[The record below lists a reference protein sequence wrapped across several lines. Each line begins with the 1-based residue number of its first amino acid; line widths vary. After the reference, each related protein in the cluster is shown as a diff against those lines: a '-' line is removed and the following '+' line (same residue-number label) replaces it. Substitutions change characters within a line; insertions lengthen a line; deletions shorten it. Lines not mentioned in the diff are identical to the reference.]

1 MLIFGAFPVVK
12 GGLTADCRFTTT
24 ESKAKLA
31 KNKLIAIV
39 LPIALVAGLA
49 FNYCGLIMESSLIT
63 QGLDLLL
70 YGMGTVFT
78 FLTLLVGIT
87 AAMSGLVNRL
97 VTEDIEAAAEGP
109 VSPQSATVEPRI
121 AKVIQAAIDQ
131 HRGRK

>member
-1 MLIFGAFPVVK
+1 
-12 GGLTADCRFTTT
+12 
-24 ESKAKLA
+24 
-31 KNKLIAIV
+31 
-39 LPIALVAGLA
+39 
-49 FNYCGLIMESSLIT
+49 MESSLIT

-109 VSPQSATVEPRI
+109 VSPQSAKVESRI

>member
-1 MLIFGAFPVVK
+1 
-12 GGLTADCRFTTT
+12 
-24 ESKAKLA
+24 
-31 KNKLIAIV
+31 
-39 LPIALVAGLA
+39 
-49 FNYCGLIMESSLIT
+49 MEPTLIT

-97 VTEDIEAAAEGP
+97 VVEDIEVATDGS
-109 VSPQSATVEPRI
+109 SPSQAGGVEPRI

>member
-1 MLIFGAFPVVK
+1 MPL
-12 GGLTADCRFTTT
+12 
-24 ESKAKLA
+24 
-31 KNKLIAIV
+31 
-39 LPIALVAGLA
+39 ALVAGLA
-49 FNYCGLIMESSLIT
+49 FNYCGLIMELTLIT

-87 AAMSGLVNRL
+87 AAMSGLVNRF
-97 VTEDIEAAAEGP
+97 VGAETELAEGP
-109 VSPQSATVEPRI
+109 VAQQTNGVEPRI